1 MIRPRGRTNL
11 VIGLVLFAGL
21 VLALGLIIL
30 GGGDDTSDEDADPT
44 SSTTTSTL
52 ATPPPGVTLPLEQLS
67 ASAVAQLTGL
77 AFPPD
82 MTDFLTARL
91 DGDTQ
96 LDVTFVMPEA
106 AVAEFIESSGL
117 PAPTADERLVLHS
130 SPLWKVYPDVG
141 TTLSSTADT
150 TDPTDTTDSVRRVV
164 ELIGDGSGTIRA
176 RIVITPA

>member
-30 GGGDDTSDEDADPT
+30 GGGADDDADAT

-52 ATPPPGVTLPLEQLS
+52 AAPPPGVTLPLEQLS

-130 SPLWKVYPDVG
+130 SPLWR
-141 TTLSSTADT
+141 ST
-150 TDPTDTTDSVRRVV
+150 PT
-164 ELIGDGSGTIRA
+164 RA
-176 RIVITPA
+176 RPCRAPATRST